1 MSSTTETSWV
11 NGSLADAADMLAKR
25 ATVTRK
31 LTTMKKESIDLSS
44 IGDTLS
50 GNPMLQKA
58 LIGAGVGAGI
68 GGVSSMFSPKEK
80 RKPFS
85 SILTGALAGGGLGVG
100 AHYLGKALPSGGGG
114 SGSSSFTHDG
124 NTYALDPKAL
134 ASNPAAM
141 QELNELMQKTPG
153 EGVAGAI
160 EGVVGNYSGK
170 HPILAS
176 ILGADI
182 ASQTAGTLGG
192 LSSTGSQFRIS
203 QRPDALARGY
213 KLIGGE
219 KLEGLAKE
227 LATDKLFTLGD
238 IKKVLG
244 NDNATKNLLAT
255 AQEVLATGRDGKTM
269 QLEVAREIKN
279 ISDAGLGTVRRGG
292 LESIRDLFRG
302 STTASPELA
311 ADMLKGTGTP
321 GAELIGSSGKI
332 PFTDIDLPKWLGG
345 NKARSITATSPTS
358 LKDIIQNV
366 RNKQYGLAGTQV
378 GSSAARAFN
387 TTGNRFRSMGRFG
400 RMAPRA
406 ALYAGIP
413 LLQAYAGA
421 ARAPGQREK
430 RIMELVRSLSK

>member
-11 NGSLADAADMLAKR
+11 NGSLADAAEMLAKR

-31 LTTMKKESIDLSS
+31 LTTMKKESIDFSS
-44 IGDTLS
+44 IGDTIS

-100 AHYLGKALPSGGGG
+100 AHYLGKALPSI
-114 SGSSSFTHDG
+114 SDPSTSFSHNGT
-124 NTYALDPKAL
+124 TYALDPKAL
-134 ASNPAAM
+134 AANPAAM

-160 EGVVGNYSGK
+160 EGAVGDYSGR
-170 HPILAS
+170 HPLLAS
-176 ILGADI
+176 ILGADV
-182 ASQTAGTLGG
+182 ATQTAGTLGG

-203 QRPDALARGY
+203 QRPDALARGFNLLSTV
-213 KLIGGE
+213 KQ
-219 KLEGLAKE
+219 EGLSKDLSSNLKYTLDE
-227 LATDKLFTLGD
+227 VQNVLGD
-238 IKKVLG
+238 SK
-244 NDNATKNLLAT
+244 ATKKLLAD
-255 AQEVLATGRDGKTM
+255 AQRTLALGSDTFEM
-269 QLEVAREIKN
+269 QHDVARQVKN
-279 ISDAGLGTVRRGG
+279 IVDKGQGTVRRGG

-302 STTASPELA
+302 EATAGRQLST
-311 ADMLKGTGTP
+311 DMLKGTGVP
-321 GAELIGSSGKI
+321 GSELIGSSGKI

-345 NKARSITATSPTS
+345 NKARSMTATSPTS
-358 LKDIIQNV
+358 LKGIIQNV
-366 RNKQYGLAGTQV
+366 RDKKYGLAGRQV
-378 GSSAARAFN
+378 ASPIARTLSTA
-387 TTGNRFRSMGRFG
+387 GNPFRAMGRFG

-406 ALYAGIP
+406 ALYGGIP